1 MPKPSSIPLATP
13 AAASSSSPVV
23 PTAPASQRT
32 LKKRTFSA
40 AYKLQIVEELKDA
53 PPGKV
58 AEVLRREGLYSSH
71 LTNWRRALGADGS
84 SGLQPKKTGRP
95 TKPEEARRVERLMRR
110 NEQLERELALA
121 RSVIEIQKKV
131 SELLGLTLPVSEMP

>member
-1 MPKPSSIPLATP
+1 MPLSATP
-13 AAASSSSPVV
+13 GPSAPQST
-23 PTAPASQRT
+23 TAPSLALRPASRS

-71 LTNWRRALGADGS
+71 LTNWRRALGMDGS
-84 SGLQPKKTGRP
+84 SDLSPKKKGRP
-95 TKPEEARRVERLMRR
+95 CKPDEARRIERLMRK
-110 NEQLERELALA
+110 NEQLERELAIA
-121 RSVIEIQKKV
+121 RALIEIQKKA
-131 SELLGLTLPVSEMP
+131 SEILGLTLTPSEEP

>member
-1 MPKPSSIPLATP
+1 MATSGASAPQLSPEPPS
-13 AAASSSSPVV
+13 ASRPV
-23 PTAPASQRT
+23 ASHS

-71 LTNWRRALGADGS
+71 LTNWRRALGLDGAAAS
-84 SGLQPKKTGRP
+84 SPKKRGRP
-95 TKPEEARRVERLMRR
+95 CKPEDAKRIDRLVRR
-110 NEQLERELALA
+110 NEQLERELAIA
-121 RSVIEIQKKV
+121 RSVIEIQKKA
-131 SELLGLTLPVSEMP
+131 SEILGLTLPPSEEP